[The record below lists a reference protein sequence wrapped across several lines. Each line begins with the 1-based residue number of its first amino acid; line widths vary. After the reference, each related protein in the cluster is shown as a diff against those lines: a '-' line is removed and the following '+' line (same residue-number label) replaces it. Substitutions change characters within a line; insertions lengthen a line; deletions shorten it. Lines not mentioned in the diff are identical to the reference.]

1 MFLWQNKQP
10 WLHHDQG
17 FKQLFCFKL
26 AHYRRNKVKKYF
38 LWIILLFICGF
49 FVWTSISITI
59 TRMKVCANFLPL
71 PPFLQSIE
79 GNSGKDRNFCFMY
92 STTDLLGSS
101 IEYCTAINMF
111 ALGFR
116 HSPGAWLRG
125 EDSIITIPLQLGQ
138 EKVVELVRL
147 HFLKHND
154 RIYVTHGLY
163 NYKHSKEKVGGR
175 QNGKTNFLTILF
187 EIN

>member
-10 WLHHDQG
+10 SLRHDQG
-17 FKQLFCFKL
+17 IKQLFCFKL

-38 LWIILLFICGF
+38 LWIILLFIYVVSSFELPSPLQLPGSK
-49 FVWTSISITI
+49 FVLI
-59 TRMKVCANFLPL
+59 FLPL

-79 GNSGKDRNFCFMY
+79 GNSWKDKNFCFMY
-92 STTDLLGSS
+92 SMEHLLGSS

-116 HSPGAWLRG
+116 HSSGARLRG

-147 HFLKHND
+147 DFLKHND
-154 RIYVTHGLY
+154 QIHVTHGLY
-163 NYKHSKEKVGGR
+163 NYTHSKEKLG
-175 QNGKTNFLTILF
+175 NGKTNF
-187 EIN
+187 